1 MRFLS
6 RKDRKVDY
14 DSLETDKRII
24 EAAKVVFIRKGYDE
38 TKMIDIAK
46 EAGISRTTLNYY
58 YHNKEQLFK
67 PILEHFFLAFF
78 PGAKSAFY
86 DEKRTVI
93 EKIDFLIDWY
103 FIRLIENES
112 LAPFVVI
119 AIQRMPKMIATI
131 AQENILRFSQAI
143 LFIRQVEKEMEEGR
157 LKKMDYNTVLITFYS
172 QIVFPF
178 LIRPLMNEVN
188 DQADDLYVDYIETY
202 KAQVKETMHR
212 ILIP

>member
-1 MRFLS
+1 
-6 RKDRKVDY
+6 
-14 DSLETDKRII
+14 
-24 EAAKVVFIRKGYDE
+24 
-38 TKMIDIAK
+38 
-46 EAGISRTTLNYY
+46 
-58 YHNKEQLFK
+58 
-67 PILEHFFLAFF
+67 
-78 PGAKSAFY
+78 
-86 DEKRTVI
+86 
-93 EKIDFLIDWY
+93 
-103 FIRLIENES
+103 
-112 LAPFVVI
+112 
-119 AIQRMPKMIATI
+119 MPKMIATI

-188 DQADDLYVDYIETY
+188 DQTDEQYADYIETY